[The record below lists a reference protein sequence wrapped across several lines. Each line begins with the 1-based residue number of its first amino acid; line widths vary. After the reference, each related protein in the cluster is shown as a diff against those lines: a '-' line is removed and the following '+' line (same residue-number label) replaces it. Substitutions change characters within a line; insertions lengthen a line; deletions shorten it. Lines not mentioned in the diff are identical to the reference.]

1 MLETKSLINYLLQ
14 IGYKAA
20 AEKWRFCVQKH
31 QFAFEFRSRESKN
44 SEIVVS
50 LDEGGS
56 VGVKRVKEQLLKF

>member
-1 MLETKSLINYLLQ
+1 MVNYSFQ

-20 AEKWRFCVQKH
+20 AEKWRFGVQRH

-56 VGVKRVKEQLLKF
+56 VGVKRVKEQPLKF